1 MAGHA
6 WLDGGARPQK
16 AGSRGDEFDRSLARA
31 PKTFFFI
38 RWRSPRVGVDT
49 KILRPLNLAS
59 LRFSL
64 TFFLFLPPLSFW
76 KGNLPEAELIKT
88 AAEVEDAAWK
98 LQKDAGIALVG
109 LDGTM
114 YDQV

>member
-1 MAGHA
+1 M
-6 WLDGGARPQK
+6 
-16 AGSRGDEFDRSLARA
+16 GST
-31 PKTFFFI
+31 K
-38 RWRSPRVGVDT
+38 

-59 LRFSL
+59 LC
-64 TFFLFLPPLSFW
+64 FFPTYYLFYHHHSSFW
-76 KGNLPEAELIKT
+76 KGNLPEAELVKT

-114 YDQV
+114 YDQVCFVEREEEWGVGMDG